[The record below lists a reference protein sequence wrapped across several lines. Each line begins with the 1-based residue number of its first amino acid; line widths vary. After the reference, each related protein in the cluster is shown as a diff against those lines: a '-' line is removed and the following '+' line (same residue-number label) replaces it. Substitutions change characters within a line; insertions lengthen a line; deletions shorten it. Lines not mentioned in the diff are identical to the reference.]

1 MYYYISIHSDDYT
14 QKIKSEVLE
23 HYLLSKFGFT
33 KVGHLKFIKEI
44 NGETVE
50 IMGIPA
56 NPNGGYAFNTLD
68 GIEEVN
74 LIEIDL
80 PRYIDGNLEHS
91 ISEIAISI
99 AKEFSWMIDDNHGLD
114 D

>member
-23 HYLLSKFGFT
+23 HYLQEKLGFT
-33 KVGHLKFIKEI
+33 KVRHLVFIKEI
-44 NGETVE
+44 NGEIVE
-50 IMGIPA
+50 ITGIPA
-56 NPNGGYAFNTLD
+56 NPNGGYGFNSLD
-68 GIEEVN
+68 GIEEIN

-80 PRYIDGNLEHS
+80 PRDIDEILEHS
-91 ISEIAISI
+91 ISEIAILI
-99 AKEFSWMIDDNHGLD
+99 AKEFSWKIDDDHGLD

>member
-1 MYYYISIHSDDYT
+1 MYDYISIHSDDYT
-14 QKIKSEVLE
+14 KQIKSEVLE
-23 HYLLSKFGFT
+23 YYLTSNLGFI
-33 KVGHLKFIKEI
+33 KVRHLKFIKEI

-50 IMGIPA
+50 ITGIPA

-80 PRYIDGNLEHS
+80 PRYIDNILEHS
-91 ISEIAISI
+91 ISEIANLI
-99 AKEFSWMIDDNHGLD
+99 AKEFSWMIDDDHGLN
-114 D
+114 